1 MGRLR
6 NIIAAKVSGN
16 VGAMSFRNRG
26 AETVVAERSYTNSS
40 AGKGAT
46 EAQRI
51 HRSRL
56 ANIVNFFRAIKEIE
70 KRAWEGKRPYVSDF
84 NMFTSLNLSSSPIF
98 LTKQEAALGAAVIA
112 PYGVARGTLA
122 PLGGAYEGTAFNIGL
137 MVEDGGSFDQMTVA
151 DFSAKVVANNPGWN
165 YNDKLSLCILRQV
178 ERTLSGMS
186 IPQVEVTYL
195 EITLDGESSTLLED
209 LANWDAV
216 QPDFD
221 NDGNLQFLDGGDAAF
236 AVHSRESSGHLETS
250 DQDIVVAFPANA
262 TFTKYSSDMQKQLAM
277 DSYGYKED
285 VLLNP
290 YSEIEAQIIEPA
302 WIQSVMFGAAPL
314 VDGSTI
320 TEAGTLSITGENI
333 SRNNV
338 QVMNGA
344 EVYVPTVDTSTNQ
357 QFTISY
363 PGNYRIY
370 INGNLAY
377 SFTSTYTPT
386 QSVTS
391 VKFGADTSTTI
402 PVVGASIVQGQ
413 SKSIDVYGENLG
425 ELSATLVTLSSV
437 SGDASHRTATVT
449 GPSVVTGGFTISA
462 GNQVIVQGNVTDH

>member
-98 LTKQEAALGAAVIA
+98 LTKQEAALGAAVIV
-112 PYGVARGTLA
+112 PYGASRGTLA
-122 PLGGAYEGTAFNIGL
+122 PLGGTYEDTAFNIGL
-137 MVEDGGSFDQMTVA
+137 MVGAESSFYEMTVA

-165 YNDKLSLCILRQV
+165 FNDKLSLCTLRQV
-178 ERTLSGMS
+178 ERTLSGVT

-195 EITLDGESSTLLED
+195 EITLDAESSTLMED
-209 LANWDAV
+209 LANWGAV

-221 NDGNLQFLDGGDAAF
+221 SAGNLLFLDGGDAAF
-236 AVHSRESSGHLETS
+236 AIHSRESAGHLETS

-262 TFTKYSSDMQKQLAM
+262 TFTKYSSDLQKQLAM

-290 YSEIEAQIIEPA
+290 YSEIAAQVIEPA
-302 WIQSVMFGAAPL
+302 WIRSVMFGDAAL

-320 TEAGTLSITGENI
+320 NTAGTLSISGENL

-338 QVMNGA
+338 QVMNGS
-344 EVYVPTVDTSTNQ
+344 EVYVPTVDTPTNQ

-386 QSVTS
+386 QTVSS
-391 VKFGADTSTTI
+391 VKFGSDTSTTI
-402 PVVGASIVQGQ
+402 PVVGASITQDQ
-413 SKSIDVYGENLG
+413 SKTLDAYGENLG
-425 ELSATLVTLSSV
+425 ELSATMVELSNIG
-437 SGDASHRTATVT
+437 GDATHRTATVT
-449 GPSVVTGGFTISA
+449 GSGVATGGFTISA
-462 GNQVIVQGNVTDH
+462 GNQVIVQGNVVAP